1 MIKKKNDLNNIF
13 KISYIA
19 LAALIL
25 FALPFSFVKA
35 TDLGDG
41 GYDYVDTSYPMTG
54 GGYDYIDTSYP
65 IDYGYTGGYYG
76 GYGYTSYGI
85 GGYSIPSYSYPIYSN
100 GLSSSYINT
109 SNIISNTNISSSYI
123 NTTNITNNSSVS
135 TQPYYYYPQP
145 TYYQQPQYIS
155 YQQPLAYNSAP
166 YVSLSAVPYTGLDLG
181 PVGTVF
187 YWGFLILWCLAAA
200 YLIVVKRVQN
210 KILSWLTKSFHLKS
224 ITVLFIIG
232 IVLLIGYPV
241 KKTIHIIEEY
251 IELSGLGYSSDSWK
265 KSETIE
271 YLTKHKVLGKSYT
284 IYSNEPE
291 AVYIL
296 TNLNTKRSPAKT
308 FYNSPQHFD
317 IYPNQKDSWL
327 NAENV
332 CLIWFDK
339 TNRSSLFT
347 INELQKNINMT
358 EVAHLKDGMIYTFS
372 SK

>member
-1 MIKKKNDLNNIF
+1 MRRQTFGGGRRNPTATYFNSNLDKIISSDIISKFMTYSINNIF

-200 YLIVVKRVQN
+200 YLIAVKRVQN
-210 KILSWLTKSFHLKS
+210 KILGWLNNFLFGHPTKSTTFGHADFSAEKS
-224 ITVLFIIG
+224 AEALAASG
-232 IVLLIGYPV
+232 SRLPPV
-241 KKTIHIIEEY
+241 VI
-251 IELSGLGYSSDSWK
+251 SSIDPF
-265 KSETIE
+265 
-271 YLTKHKVLGKSYT
+271 VF
-284 IYSNEPE
+284 
-291 AVYIL
+291 AQV
-296 TNLNTKRSPAKT
+296 
-308 FYNSPQHFD
+308 
-317 IYPNQKDSWL
+317 
-327 NAENV
+327 
-332 CLIWFDK
+332 
-339 TNRSSLFT
+339 NRSR
-347 INELQKNINMT
+347 
-358 EVAHLKDGMIYTFS
+358 A
-372 SK
+372 